1 MADQIYFSWDVKSNW
16 FFKTLNFYQNQNI
29 ENLKNFNNFDYPHLG
44 SLIWSF
50 FWKFPHGNFEY
61 LGRIFYIFIYLLS
74 IFSVSNC
81 LKIGNLE
88 KTIFSILLISITY
101 SYDLFSGLQ
110 DVLIFSLIL
119 LFVRFIYLLNENR
132 NEKFNFLYIVILL
145 LLFNI
150 LCWTKNEGIFY
161 GIFLFFS
168 LIITQNFSNR
178 DKKVIFSGIILILV
192 LRIFIFK
199 YYDNQLNP
207 EYFEMG
213 KTVSFNLTLLL
224 EKFKTITFYNLI
236 YVSQNPI
243 YLITMPT
250 LFYVLFKYPRKN
262 MTNFILCFLILNLIF
277 IYSTYMF
284 KMTEVEL
291 LIKASMNRVIF
302 QTSGFY
308 FLIIIICINN
318 YIKLSKL

>member
-1 MADQIYFSWDVKSNW
+1 M
-16 FFKTLNFYQNQNI
+16 
-29 ENLKNFNNFDYPHLG
+29 
-44 SLIWSF
+44 
-50 FWKFPHGNFEY
+50 
-61 LGRIFYIFIYLLS
+61 
-74 IFSVSNC
+74 
-81 LKIGNLE
+81 
-88 KTIFSILLISITY
+88 
-101 SYDLFSGLQ
+101 
-110 DVLIFSLIL
+110 
-119 LFVRFIYLLNENR
+119 LNENR

-250 LFYVLFKYPRKN
+250 LFCLV
-262 MTNFILCFLILNLIF
+262 
-277 IYSTYMF
+277 
-284 KMTEVEL
+284 
-291 LIKASMNRVIF
+291 
-302 QTSGFY
+302 
-308 FLIIIICINN
+308 
-318 YIKLSKL
+318 